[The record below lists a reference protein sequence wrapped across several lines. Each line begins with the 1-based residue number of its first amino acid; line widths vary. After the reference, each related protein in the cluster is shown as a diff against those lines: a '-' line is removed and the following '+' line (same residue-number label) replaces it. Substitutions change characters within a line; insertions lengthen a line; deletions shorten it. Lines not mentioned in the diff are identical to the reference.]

1 MGLLDLFGL
10 GQRDIKDVFE
20 ATIRRVAGMKEQS
33 PLKRD
38 GVAFAIATMLDE
50 LLRREVATQETHDDL
65 MKALNLWHKKN
76 VVP

>member
-20 ATIRRVAGMKEQS
+20 ATIRRVAGMKEQA

-38 GVAFAIATMLDE
+38 GAAFAVATMLDE
-50 LLRREVATQETHDDL
+50 LLRREVATQETHDEL
-65 MKALNLWHKKN
+65 MEALNLWHKKN
-76 VVP
+76 VIP